1 MNGLLSSIN
10 GASGAVLAAV
20 LNNFWLALGVVAL
33 VWLALKVFKRIN
45 AATRYAIWW
54 AVLGVVLVLPLAPR
68 LRHSREPAR
77 VTAATRASS
86 PAATLLPPV
95 VEPVFVTVAQ
105 ERVGTWPL
113 WAFSVWAAILL
124 FRFTQ
129 IARSYIFLRGVKRRA
144 TVSPRVLPDCA
155 VRRPVRLLLS
165 SEISS
170 PMAVGFL
177 KPAVMLPESLI
188 EELAD
193 PELDHVLLHE
203 LAHIARRDDWTNLAG
218 RLAGAALALH
228 PVAIWILRQIERER
242 EMACDDFVVAQTGAA
257 RPYAKSLARL
267 FELRWA
273 RRGELLASGI
283 FGRGSRLGDRIE
295 MLLRRGR
302 EFSPRAS
309 LARVAMS
316 GVVLLGFVIAGSI
329 APRWIVFA
337 QEAARPAFEVAS
349 IKRNVS
355 GDPGYRY
362 GMGPH
367 THVES
372 ATFKDLVSLAYDVK
386 DFQVSGG
393 PGWINSDRYDID
405 ATAEGAP
412 TPGQEGMNLPR
423 RRLQTLLQ
431 DRFKLALRRETK
443 ELPIYELTVARGG
456 LKLQPLKDGSCVPFD
471 VDKFRAPGSNPMN
484 FCGYGGFG
492 RGFYEAASAS
502 MADLAKSFSMV
513 VGRIVAD
520 KTGITGVFRVHL
532 TFVPDESAPP
542 WLLGPPG
549 DPGNP
554 APAADAGPSI
564 FTAVQE
570 QLGLKLE
577 SSKGPVDVL
586 VIDHVEKPDAN

>member
-1 MNGLLSSIN
+1 MTGLLSSAN
-10 GASGAVLAAV
+10 SASGVMLAAV

-33 VWLALKVFKRIN
+33 VWLALKFLNRIN

-54 AVLGVVLVLPLAPR
+54 AVLGVVLFLPLAPR
-68 LRHSREPAR
+68 LAGVWHSREPAR

-86 PAATLLPPV
+86 AAATLLPPA

-113 WAFSVWAAILL
+113 WAFGVWAAILL

-129 IARSYIFLRGVKRRA
+129 IVRSYIFLRGVKQRA
-144 TVSPRVLPDCA
+144 AVSPRALPTCGIK
-155 VRRPVRLLLS
+155 RPVRLLLS

-177 KPAVMLPESLI
+177 KPAVMLPVSLI

-193 PELDHVLLHE
+193 PDLDHVLLHE

-273 RRGELLASGI
+273 RRGDLLASGI

-295 MLLRRGR
+295 TLLRRGR

-309 LARVAMS
+309 LTRVALS
-316 GVVLLGFVIAGSI
+316 GVVLLGFVIAGSL
-329 APRWIVFA
+329 APRWIAFA
-337 QEAARPAFEVAS
+337 QQPARPSFEVAS
-349 IKRNVS
+349 VKPSVPRTA
-355 GDPGYRY
+355 
-362 GMGPH
+362 H
-367 THVES
+367 
-372 ATFKDLVSLAYDVK
+372 FSLLELGGRFTTTNTTLKMLIGFAYDVR
-386 DFQVSGG
+386 DYQIAGG
-393 PGWINSDRYDID
+393 PNWLDSAKYNVEAKPDVPRP
-405 ATAEGAP
+405 AEHNAAR
-412 TPGQEGMNLPR
+412 M
-423 RRLQTLLQ
+423 RLMAQSLLAE
-431 DRFKLALRRETK
+431 RFKLAIHRETK
-443 ELPIYELTVARGG
+443 ELPVYDLVVAKGG
-456 LKLQPLKDGSCVPFD
+456 PKLKKAANTAEASG
-471 VDKFRAPGSNPMN
+471 RR
-484 FCGYGGFG
+484 G
-492 RGFYEAASAS
+492 RGLLTGVAADMPLLVNQLSQQ
-502 MADLAKSFSMV
+502 L
-513 VGRIVAD
+513 GRSVID
-520 KTGITGVFRVHL
+520 KTGLTGKYDFKL
-532 TFVPDESAPP
+532 EWTPDPGELRFPAGGPDAPP
-542 WLLGPPG
+542 PP
-549 DPGNP
+549 DLS
-554 APAADAGPSI
+554 GPSI

-577 SSKGPVDVL
+577 SVKGPVEIL
-586 VIDHVEKPDAN
+586 VIDHAEKPDAN